1 MIPEFKSI
9 FDLLKAFPTEQSCID
24 HLEKLSWNGN
34 PVSPFDPESKVY
46 KCANNKYR
54 CKNTGKYFNVK
65 TNTIFDNTKIP
76 LQKWFLALYV
86 FSSHKKG
93 ISSHQLAK
101 DISVTQKSAW
111 FLLHRL
117 RYAFEH
123 PNFKNTL
130 GNIVEI
136 DECFIGGDAKNKH
149 ADKKNKNERGGT
161 LHEKQPVFGMLERSE
176 STIVERPH
184 KIIKDKTVKEKIIS
198 KESKINCEVVP
209 NRNKETLLPI
219 IYEKVENDC
228 TIMTDEYSAYK
239 DLQHDYTHQKV
250 NHGAKEYVNQMAH
263 TNGIENFWSHLKRGI
278 DGIYHW
284 VSKWH
289 LQRYVNEFTLRYNT
303 RNFNTQGRFDLI
315 LSAVSNKR
323 LSYKKLIK

>member
-24 HLEKLSWNGN
+24 HLERLRWSDSIT
-34 PVSPFDPESKVY
+34 SPFDETSKVY
-46 KCANNKYR
+46 KCAGNKYK
-54 CKNTGKYFNVK
+54 CKNTGKYFNVR
-65 TNTIFDNTKIP
+65 TNTIFDNSKIP

-123 PNFKNTL
+123 PNFKDTL
-130 GNIVEI
+130 GNTVEI
-136 DECFIGGDAKNKH
+136 DETFVGGEAKNKH
-149 ADKKNKNERGGT
+149 SNKKERNENGGT
-161 LHEKQPVFGMLERSE
+161 KHTKQPVLGMRERNGNVVAQV
-176 STIVERPH
+176 VE
-184 KIIKDKTVKEKIIS
+184 
-198 KESKINCEVVP
+198 
-209 NRNKETLLPI
+209 NRNKETIIPI
-219 IYEKVENDC
+219 IYNTVEADS

-239 DLQHDYTHQKV
+239 DLRNDYTHLTV

-284 VSKWH
+284 VSKEH
-289 LQRYVNEFTLRYNT
+289 LQSYVDEFTLRFNT
-303 RNFNTQGRFDLI
+303 RTFGTQERFDMV
-315 LSAVSNKR
+315 LSGVSGKR
-323 LSYKKLIK
+323 LTYQNLIK

>member
-1 MIPEFKSI
+1 MLPEFKSI

-24 HLEKLSWNGN
+24 HLERLRWAGVV
-34 PVSPFDPESKVY
+34 VSPFDAASKVY
-46 KCANNKYR
+46 KCAGNKYK
-54 CKNTGKYFNVK
+54 CKNTGKYFNVR

-117 RYAFEH
+117 RYAFDH
-123 PNFKNTL
+123 PNFKQSV

-136 DECFIGGDAKNKH
+136 DECGIGGQSYYKH
-149 ADKKNKNERGGT
+149 ANKKVKNEEGATISGKTSVIGMIERGGN
-161 LHEKQPVFGMLERSE
+161 
-176 STIVERPH
+176 
-184 KIIKDKTVKEKIIS
+184 VKAMVIAD
-198 KESKINCEVVP
+198 
-209 NRNKETLLPI
+209 RTKETLIPI
-219 IYEKVENDC
+219 IYENVKLDSIV
-228 TIMTDEYSAYK
+228 MTDELIAYQNLDKHFEHYS
-239 DLQHDYTHQKV
+239 V
-250 NHGAKEYVNQMAH
+250 NHSAKQFVNEMAH

-278 DGIYHW
+278 DGIYHSI
-284 VSKWH
+284 SKEH
-289 LQRYVNEFTLRYNT
+289 LQSYVDEFVLRFNT
-303 RNFNTQGRFDLI
+303 RKFGTQGRFDFI

-323 LSYKKLIK
+323 LTYKNLIK